1 MSAERLKAFLDENG
15 IRYELIQHSPAFT
28 SQEIAAAAHLSGRRL
43 AKTVLVRIGGEL
55 AMVVVPG
62 SEHVDLHRLAEI
74 TGRPT
79 VLATEEEFRSR
90 FPDCEVGAMP
100 PFGNLYGMDVY
111 VSEHVGQEDPIAFN
125 AGTHRE
131 LIQMSYADF
140 VRLAQPKKVEMAIAR

>member
-1 MSAERLKAFLDENG
+1 MSAERLKAFLDQNG

-43 AKTVLVRIGGEL
+43 AKTVVVKIGSEL
-55 AMVVVPG
+55 AMVVIPG
-62 SEHVDLHRLAEI
+62 SEHVDLNRLAEI

-90 FPDCEVGAMP
+90 FPDCELGAMP
-100 PFGNLYGMDVY
+100 PLGNFYGMDVY

-131 LIQMSYADF
+131 LIQMNYADF